1 MYPRWTCYALW
12 ILCEIAITAT
22 DLAEVIGTAIG
33 LNLLFG
39 IPVILGVIITAG
51 DTLLFL
57 LIQHFGIRKLEL
69 FIFALLAT
77 VSSCFII
84 ELFLVKPD
92 FLGILNGFV
101 PRINGESIYVAIGII
116 GATVM
121 PHNFY
126 LHSSLVQSRK
136 VVRTPGNLRQ
146 AFFYNLIDCALS
158 LNIAF
163 FVNSSILIVAATMF
177 FGKHEGTCIV
187 FYVAL
192 RLLSSLVP
200 LRKSPKFKRLMT
212 FWRDFL
218 IVELHLPFS
227 ASACSALVK
236 VPRSPEL

>member
-1 MYPRWTCYALW
+1 LCREVYPRWACYALW
-12 ILCEIAITAT
+12 VLCEIAITAT

-39 IPVILGVIITAG
+39 IPVILGVIITAA

-69 FIFALLAT
+69 FIFGLLAT

-84 ELFLVKPD
+84 ELFIVKPE
-92 FLGILNGFV
+92 LPAILNGFI
-101 PRINGESIYVAIGII
+101 PRIDGESIYVAIGII

-136 VVRTPGNLRQ
+136 IVRTPGNLRQ
-146 AFFYNLIDCALS
+146 AFWYNLIDCALS

-163 FVNSSILIVAATMF
+163 FVNSAILIVAARMF
-177 FGKHEGTCIV
+177 FPTHTG
-187 FYVAL
+187 
-192 RLLSSLVP
+192 SSH
-200 LRKSPKFKRLMT
+200 K
-212 FWRDFL
+212 
-218 IVELHLPFS
+218 LHDPIFDPTS
-227 ASACSALVK
+227 
-236 VPRSPEL
+236 